1 MSIRVARRAAAAV
14 VVGLMAVTAGCTTG
28 EPARAP
34 DGADKVT
41 YLTAFASFGREAYAW
56 VALEKGFFRDR
67 GIEVEIKPGQGSA
80 DNLKLLAAGQ
90 AQFSA
95 NDLSGVMITLG
106 QGDYQGDVR
115 AVAAIQQRT
124 LNSITVLESSGI
136 TTPADLVG
144 KRVGGVPGGAPM
156 LLWPAYAKLAGID
169 PGSVQWVNAPAQQT
183 PGLLAAGR
191 VDGIG
196 QFTVARGTVEKAA
209 QGRPVHLLPY
219 SDVIA
224 DLYGNAVIAPMSLIR
239 DDPDLVRR
247 FSEAILEGLV
257 YSIDHPDEA
266 GQILHKHV
274 PSADPAAAAQEVAL
288 MQPYVLSNARA
299 GVLDPE
305 RIARAIAVLQ
315 GAGVIPAGLT
325 PADVIASGFAAGPA

>member
-1 MSIRVARRAAAAV
+1 MSIGIVRRAVAVV
-14 VVGLMAVTAGCTTG
+14 VVGLLAVTAGCTTG
-28 EPARAP
+28 TPAKAP
-34 DGADKVT
+34 DGVDRVT
-41 YLTAFASFGREAYAW
+41 YLTAVASFGREAYAW

-67 GIEVEIKPGQGSA
+67 NIEVEIKPGQGSA

-95 NDLSGVMITLG
+95 NDLSGVMVMLG
-106 QGDYQGDVR
+106 EGNHKGGVR

-124 LNSITVLESSGI
+124 LNSITVLRESGI
-136 TTPADLVG
+136 TVPADLVG
-144 KRVGGVPGGAPM
+144 KKIGGVPGGAPM

-169 PGSVQWVNAPAQQT
+169 PASVQWLNVPAQQT
-183 PGLLAAGR
+183 PATLASGK

-196 QFTVARGTVEKAA
+196 QFTVARGTVERAA

-224 DLYGNAVIAPMSLIR
+224 DLYGNALIAPTRLIEE
-239 DDPDLVRR
+239 DPDLVRR
-247 FSEAILEGLV
+247 FSEALLEGLV
-257 YSIDHPDEA
+257 YSIDHPEEA

-274 PSADPAAAAQEVAL
+274 PSADPQAAAQEVAL

-325 PADVIASGFAAGPA
+325 PADVIASGFAPA